1 MQMLYDVATV
11 IHEDH
16 ERVNELFGQLKQGR
30 GRQQEIVDTIITLL
44 SQHATAEEQV
54 VYPRLEEAQTTNK
67 LRDIALDEH
76 QTMKNILA
84 RLEEVGAASS
94 EAARLMGQLQFEVTR
109 HVFEEEAQILPMLR
123 SVIGEQEMQDL
134 VEEFVAAR
142 DGAPTRAR
150 DSVSGR
156 TR

>member
-142 DGAPTRAR
+142 DGAPTRAH